1 MGAAPR
7 TVPSPS
13 HEERGAPRT
22 RRVRGRLA
30 PEAMFPAGLPG
41 YRTRSQL
48 LRSGDRIRVVE
59 IGPAGG
65 SPVLFLSG
73 WGCSVWDFHRTL
85 SPIADAG
92 FRAIAIDLRGHG
104 LSDKPEDDALYTTD
118 AFLRH
123 LTEALDALDLVR
135 PSIVG
140 HSMGGALAV
149 HLALRERQR
158 VQALVLLSAVGF
170 GVAHAADVGRL
181 LSPSWVTPLTR
192 AALRRWVI
200 AAGLHLVYGPS
211 MRVDEQNVDEY
222 WAPSQ
227 FSGFVPAMR
236 ALLHGFRWSRFT
248 HEEMAG
254 IEAPCLLVRGG
265 CDRVVQA
272 PPSGWATPSACRE
285 LVIPEAGHLPHD
297 ESPDGVNA
305 AIIAFL
311 KEQH

>member
-1 MGAAPR
+1 
-7 TVPSPS
+7 V
-13 HEERGAPRT
+13 
-22 RRVRGRLA
+22 
-30 PEAMFPAGLPG
+30 
-41 YRTRSQL
+41 Q

-59 IGPAGG
+59 VGPAGG
-65 SPVLFLSG
+65 PPVLFLGG

-85 SPIADAG
+85 APIGQAG
-92 FRAIAIDLRGHG
+92 FRAIAIDVRGHG

-118 AFLRH
+118 ALVLH
-123 LTEALDALDLVR
+123 LNEAIDALDLTR

-149 HLALRERQR
+149 HLALRERRR
-158 VQALVLLSAVGF
+158 VHALVLLSAVGF
-170 GVAHAADVGRL
+170 GTARAADVGRL
-181 LSPSWVTPLTR
+181 LSPGWITPIAR
-192 AALRRWVI
+192 AALRRWMI

-248 HEEMAG
+248 DDEMAR
-254 IEAPCLLVRGG
+254 IEAPCLVVRGG
-265 CDRVVQA
+265 CDRVVHA
-272 PPSGWATPSACRE
+272 PPHGCASPPACRE

-297 ESPDGVNA
+297 EAPDRVNA
-305 AIIAFL
+305 EIIAFL
-311 KEQH
+311 KEHHGHD